1 MRTMSGADP
10 DDPGLDLGRRPSG
23 DSVRPRR
30 AGRGQAAAD
39 GRIWLIA
46 GLALF
51 ALAAIT
57 AIVSYLHALAVVRS
71 VGNTGAVAYL
81 IPFVADLMI
90 VSASM
95 VLLEAARNSAIKPA
109 LAIVSLVFGIGA
121 TLAMN
126 VAAGWHHGSAGAL
139 VAALPPVAL
148 VLSLETLLGLVRRSR
163 EFEVPRDDGR
173 AGPQPGQCPHQVA
186 MTADD
191 AVVSAYLHG
200 RHCDGDAPSQR
211 QLAAQF
217 GVSRARVAALIGSL
231 NGNGDP
237 SALQAQVAASTYTG

>member
-1 MRTMSGADP
+1 MTAAD
-10 DDPGLDLGRRPSG
+10 
-23 DSVRPRR
+23 R
-30 AGRGQAAAD
+30 AAQASAAD
-39 GRIWLIA
+39 GRIRLIA

-81 IPFVADLMI
+81 VPFVADLMI

-95 VLLEAARNSAIKPA
+95 ALLEAARNSAAKPA

-148 VLSLETLLGLVRRSR
+148 VLSLETLIGLVRRSR
-163 EFEVPRDDGR
+163 ERGVR
-173 AGPQPGQCPHQVA
+173 A
-186 MTADD
+186 
-191 AVVSAYLHG
+191 
-200 RHCDGDAPSQR
+200 
-211 QLAAQF
+211 
-217 GVSRARVAALIGSL
+217 
-231 NGNGDP
+231 
-237 SALQAQVAASTYTG
+237 TGG

>member
-1 MRTMSGADP
+1 MT
-10 DDPGLDLGRRPSG
+10 
-23 DSVRPRR
+23 VT
-30 AGRGQAAAD
+30 GQAAGTSAAD
-39 GRIWLIA
+39 GRIRLVA

-57 AIVSYLHALAVVRS
+57 AIVSYLHALAVVRA

-95 VLLEAARNSAIKPA
+95 ALLEAARNSAGKPA
-109 LAIVSLVFGIGA
+109 LAIVSLIFGISA

-148 VLSLETLLGLVRRSR
+148 VLSLETLIGLVRRSR
-163 EFEVPRDDGR
+163 EHGVNT
-173 AGPQPGQCPHQVA
+173 AGGHAEPLPGQCPHQVA

-200 RHCDGDAPSQR
+200 RDCDGDTPSQR

-217 GVSRARVAALIGSL
+217 GVSRARVAALVGPL
-231 NGNGDP
+231 NGTRDP
-237 SALQAQVAASTYTG
+237 DEELADITAQT

>member
-1 MRTMSGADP
+1 M
-10 DDPGLDLGRRPSG
+10 
-23 DSVRPRR
+23 
-30 AGRGQAAAD
+30 
-39 GRIWLIA
+39 
-46 GLALF
+46 
-51 ALAAIT
+51 
-57 AIVSYLHALAVVRS
+57 
-71 VGNTGAVAYL
+71 AYL

-121 TLAMN
+121 TLAIN

-148 VLSLETLLGLVRRSR
+148 VLILETLMGLVRRSR
-163 EFEVPRDDGR
+163 ELEVSRGDGR
-173 AGPQPGQCPHQVA
+173 AGPRPGQCPHQVA

-200 RHCDGDAPSQR
+200 RDCDCDTPSQR

-237 SALQAQVAASTYTG
+237 SAVQAQVPASTYTG

>member
-1 MRTMSGADP
+1 MSGADP

-121 TLAMN
+121 TLAIN
-126 VAAGWHHGSAGAL
+126 VAAG
-139 VAALPPVAL
+139 
-148 VLSLETLLGLVRRSR
+148 
-163 EFEVPRDDGR
+163 
-173 AGPQPGQCPHQVA
+173 
-186 MTADD
+186 
-191 AVVSAYLHG
+191 
-200 RHCDGDAPSQR
+200 
-211 QLAAQF
+211 
-217 GVSRARVAALIGSL
+217 
-231 NGNGDP
+231 
-237 SALQAQVAASTYTG
+237 

>member
-1 MRTMSGADP
+1 VTAAD
-10 DDPGLDLGRRPSG
+10 
-23 DSVRPRR
+23 R
-30 AGRGQAAAD
+30 AAQASAAD
-39 GRIWLIA
+39 GRIRLIA

-81 IPFVADLMI
+81 VPFVADLMI

-95 VLLEAARNSAIKPA
+95 ALLEAARNSAAKPA

-139 VAALPPVAL
+139 VAALPPVPL
-148 VLSLETLLGLVRRSR
+148 VLSLETVIGLVRRSR
-163 EFEVPRDDGR
+163 ERGVR
-173 AGPQPGQCPHQVA
+173 ATGGQAEPLPGHCRHQVA

-191 AVVSAYLHG
+191 AVVGAYLHG
-200 RHCDGDAPSQR
+200 RDCDGDTPSQR
-211 QLAAQF
+211 QLSAQF
-217 GVSRARVAALIGSL
+217 GISRAKVASLVGPL
-231 NGNGDP
+231 NGARDP
-237 SALQAQVAASTYTG
+237 DDELTHLTT

>member
-1 MRTMSGADP
+1 MTAAD
-10 DDPGLDLGRRPSG
+10 
-23 DSVRPRR
+23 R
-30 AGRGQAAAD
+30 AAQASAAD
-39 GRIWLIA
+39 GRIRLIA

-51 ALAAIT
+51 TLAGIT
-57 AIVSYLHALAVVRS
+57 AIVSYLHALAVVRA

-95 VLLEAARNSAIKPA
+95 ALLEAARNSVAKPA

-139 VAALPPVAL
+139 VAALPPVAV
-148 VLSLETLLGLVRRSR
+148 VLSLETLIGLVRRSR
-163 EFEVPRDDGR
+163 ERCVSPTH
-173 AGPQPGQCPHQVA
+173 GQAEPWPDQCRHQVA

-191 AVVSAYLHG
+191 AVVNAYLHS
-200 RHCDGDAPSQR
+200 RDCDGEAPSQR

-217 GVSRARVAALIGSL
+217 GVSRSRVAALVSPL
-231 NGNGDP
+231 NGISDP
-237 SALQAQVAASTYTG
+237 ADELTELTQPT

>member
-1 MRTMSGADP
+1 MTGTAN
-10 DDPGLDLGRRPSG
+10 RPQ
-23 DSVRPRR
+23 VT
-30 AGRGQAAAD
+30 AD
-39 GRIWLIA
+39 GRIRLIA
-46 GLALF
+46 GMALF

-57 AIVSYLHALAVVRS
+57 AIVSYLHALAVVRA

-95 VLLEAARNSAIKPA
+95 ALLEAARNSAAKPA
-109 LAIVSLVFGIGA
+109 LAIVSLVFGISA

-148 VLSLETLLGLVRRSR
+148 VLSLETLMGLVRRSR
-163 EFEVPRDDGR
+163 DRS
-173 AGPQPGQCPHQVA
+173 GPPDHSQARLSTGHCPHQVA

-191 AVVSAYLHG
+191 AVISAYLHG
-200 RHCDGDAPSQR
+200 RDCDGSTPSQR

-217 GVSRARVAALIGSL
+217 GVSRARVATLVGPL
-231 NGNGDP
+231 NGTADP
-237 SALQAQVAASTYTG
+237 GEELAELPQQT

>member
-1 MRTMSGADP
+1 VTTRKA
-10 DDPGLDLGRRPSG
+10 RC
-23 DSVRPRR
+23 
-30 AGRGQAAAD
+30 GQTAAD
-39 GRIWLIA
+39 GRIRLIA

-95 VLLEAARNSAIKPA
+95 ALLEAARNSAIKPA

-148 VLSLETLLGLVRRSR
+148 VLSLETLIGLVRRSR
-163 EFEVPRDDGR
+163 ERGVSPDHGQAETW
-173 AGPQPGQCPHQVA
+173 PGQCPHQVA
-186 MTADD
+186 MAADD

-200 RHCDGDAPSQR
+200 RDCNGEAPSQR

-217 GVSRARVAALIGSL
+217 GISRARAAALVGPL
-231 NGNGDP
+231 NGIGDR
-237 SALQAQVAASTYTG
+237 ADDEVAQRT

>member
-1 MRTMSGADP
+1 MTA
-10 DDPGLDLGRRPSG
+10 
-23 DSVRPRR
+23 
-30 AGRGQAAAD
+30 AGRAAQASAPD
-39 GRIWLIA
+39 GRIRLIA

-57 AIVSYLHALAVVRS
+57 AIVSYLHALAVVRA
-71 VGNTGAVAYL
+71 VGNTGAMAYL
-81 IPFVADLMI
+81 VPFVADLMI

-95 VLLEAARNSAIKPA
+95 ALLDAARNSTAKPA

-148 VLSLETLLGLVRRSR
+148 VLSLETLIGLVRRSR
-163 EFEVPRDDGR
+163 ERSGSPDHGQ
-173 AGPQPGQCPHQVA
+173 AGPRLGHCPHQVA

-191 AVVSAYLHG
+191 AVISAYLHS
-200 RHCDGDAPSQR
+200 RDCYGDTPSQR

-217 GVSRARVAALIGSL
+217 GLSRAKVATLIGSL
-231 NGNGDP
+231 NGNNDP
-237 SALQAQVAASTYTG
+237 SAAQAEVPATTYTG

>member
-1 MRTMSGADP
+1 VTAT
-10 DDPGLDLGRRPSG
+10 GRAA
-23 DSVRPRR
+23 R
-30 AGRGQAAAD
+30 APAAD
-39 GRIWLIA
+39 GRIRLVA

-57 AIVSYLHALAVVRS
+57 AIVSYLHALAVVQS
-71 VGNTGAVAYL
+71 VGNTGAMAYL

-95 VLLEAARNSAIKPA
+95 ALLEAARNSAAKPA

-126 VAAGWHHGSAGAL
+126 VAAGWHHGSTGAL

-148 VLSLETLLGLVRRSR
+148 VLSLETLIGLVRRSHER
-163 EFEVPRDDGR
+163 GVSTSDCQTEP
-173 AGPQPGQCPHQVA
+173 PPGQCPHQVA

-200 RHCDGDAPSQR
+200 RDCDGDIPSQR
-211 QLAAQF
+211 QLATQF
-217 GVSRARVAALIGSL
+217 GVSRAKVAALVGPL
-231 NGNGDP
+231 NGARDP
-237 SALQAQVAASTYTG
+237 NDELTGLRAQA